1 MSIFDWDFFLNAIP
15 VILRDGLFNTINLT
29 IVTFIFACAIG
40 LITALIKIYKI
51 PVLYQ
56 LSLIYVSFF
65 RGTPLLVQILIFY
78 YGLPTILNG
87 YSRALG
93 WNLDISSIP
102 AIIYMYVVFSLC
114 YGAYISEVMRSAILS
129 VDKGQHEAAY
139 TIGMSGAKVLRRIV
153 FPQALSNA
161 LPNLGNYFVDI
172 VKGTSLAFTATV
184 VEVLAS
190 AKIIGSRD
198 YRYFEAYLAA
208 ALIYWV
214 ICFVFEVL
222 FRFVE
227 KRARKYLLFDWW

>member
-1 MSIFDWDFFLNAIP
+1 MSIFDWDFFFKAIP
-15 VILRDGLFNTINLT
+15 VIIREGLLNTINLT
-29 IVTFIFACAIG
+29 IVTFIFACAMG
-40 LITALIKIYKI
+40 LITALIKIYRI

-56 LSLIYVSFF
+56 ISLIYVSFF

-78 YGLPTILNG
+78 YGLPTILNS

-102 AIIYMYVVFSLC
+102 AIVYMYAVFSLC

-129 VDKGQHEAAY
+129 VDKEQHEAAY

-153 FPQALSNA
+153 FPQALANA

-214 ICFVFEVL
+214 ICVVFEVL

-227 KRARKYLLFDWW
+227 KRARKYERRPG